1 MAVPGTAL
9 GDGGSLAPARP
20 WSSCVCE
27 RGRRREGSK
36 RNEKRGESGE
46 RGGERTGAKKKAG
59 GEEIEGEID

>member
-1 MAVPGTAL
+1 
-9 GDGGSLAPARP
+9 
-20 WSSCVCE
+20 VCE

-46 RGGERTGAKKKAG
+46 RGGERTGVKKKAG